1 MMTDKT
7 IKIGGASGY
16 WGDFNGATAQ
26 LLAGAELDYLV
37 YDYLAEITMS
47 IMARAREKD
56 PQAGYATDFI
66 SAVLKQNLTEIA
78 RQKVR
83 VIANAGGVNP
93 LACAAAARQL
103 IKDLGLDLK
112 VAVVLG
118 DDLTSQKES
127 LSARE
132 MFSGEPLPEAN
143 RIASIN
149 AYLGAFPIARAL
161 DEGADIVIT
170 GRCVDS
176 AVTLGACIHEF
187 GWHNEQW
194 DLLAAATLAGHIIE
208 CGTQVTGG
216 NFTDWQQVGD
226 NFDCI
231 GYPIAEVSADGGVTV
246 TKPADS
252 AGLVSVGTV
261 CEQMLYEI
269 GNPQAYIVPDVV
281 CDFSA
286 VKVMQQAPDRVTLS
300 GARGYP
306 ATDSYKVSAT
316 FNDGWRSGA
325 LYTVYGVDADKKADR
340 FAKTCL
346 QRATSSLAARGM
358 EEFTETSVEIL
369 GAESQYGSARKID
382 TAREVVVKIA
392 ARHPEARGIAILLK
406 EIAGLGLSAPP
417 GLCAFAGARPKPS
430 PVVRLFSLLLPKD
443 QVTIQLDFGDKK
455 LAFKDHPGATKAASF
470 MVPPAPLQPETKVL
484 TNSVPL
490 VKLAWGRSGDK
501 GNKANIGIIA
511 RRPEYLPYIWAAL
524 DEKVV
529 ATRFAHFIDSTRANS
544 QAVERYL
551 MPGAHA
557 INFLIHDVLGGGGMA
572 SLRNDAQGKGFA
584 QLLLDQPIAVTDVIA
599 NALRETF

>member
-1 MMTDKT
+1 MIDKT

-47 IMARAREKD
+47 IMARARAKD
-56 PQAGYATDFI
+56 PDAGYATDFI
-66 SAVLKQNLTEIA
+66 SAVLKQNLVEIA
-78 RQKVR
+78 RQKVK

-103 IKDLGLDLK
+103 INDLGLDLT

-118 DDLTSQKES
+118 DDLTQQKES
-127 LSARE
+127 LRARE
-132 MFSGEPLPEAN
+132 MFSGEPMPEASS
-143 RIASIN
+143 IASIN
-149 AYLGAFPIARAL
+149 AYLGAFPIAKAL

-176 AVTLGACIHEF
+176 AVSLGACIHEF
-187 GWHNEQW
+187 GWHNKQW
-194 DLLAAATLAGHIIE
+194 DLLATATLAGHIIE
-208 CGTQVTGG
+208 CGTQATGG
-216 NFTDWQQVGD
+216 NFTDWQEVGD
-226 NFDCI
+226 EFDQI
-231 GYPIAEVSADGGVTV
+231 GYPIAEVGADGSVTV
-246 TKPADS
+246 TKPVGS
-252 AGLVSVGTV
+252 GGLVSVGTV

-269 GNPQAYIVPDVV
+269 GNPQAYVVPDVV

-286 VKVMQQAPDRVTLS
+286 VKVRQQAPDRVSLS

-316 FNDGWRSGA
+316 FSDGWRSGA
-325 LYTVYGVDADKKADR
+325 LYTVYGADADSKAER
-340 FAKTCL
+340 FASTCIK
-346 QRATSSLAARGM
+346 RASSSLAARGLHG
-358 EEFTETSVEIL
+358 FAETSVEIL
-369 GAESQYGSARKID
+369 GAESQYGSAREID
-382 TAREVVVKIA
+382 SAREVVVKIA
-392 ARHPEARGIAILLK
+392 ARHAESKGIAILLK

-430 PVVRLFSLLLPKD
+430 PVVRLFSFLLPKD
-443 QVTIQLDFGDKK
+443 QVSIGLDFGDRY
-455 LAFKDHPGATKAASF
+455 LAFNAHAAENFKPEAAITHP
-470 MVPPAPLQPETKVL
+470 VPLHPKIEAL
-484 TNSVPL
+484 TRTVAL

-524 DEKVV
+524 DEQVV
-529 ATRFAHFIDSTRANS
+529 AARFAHFIDADEANG
-544 QAVERYL
+544 QVVDRYL
-551 MPGAHA
+551 MPGPSA

-584 QLLLDQPIAVTDVIA
+584 QLLLDQPIAVTDEIA
-599 NALRETF
+599 NALTETF